1 MQEKTFSS
9 ATLTPLALAFA
20 VSLGAP
26 SALAAGLH
34 EGDVLPRL
42 VDNTIVIDD
51 LDDKEVDFVSGFP
64 IFESDFGD
72 LAGGPN
78 KTDDPGFDHE
88 AGEFTQGTLL
98 AFRTVRPLEFWNGS
112 AWTSLSQATISATDA
127 LGAVVNIKSAGSFVS
142 GSGLIGQVTSD
153 GNVHEHIDFAI
164 NSDASLGAY
173 AVAFSLFGLLAD
185 QTTPVYTESA
195 PYMVIFNR
203 GLSTADFETAV
214 AARVVPVPAA
224 AWLLASGIA
233 GLGLARRRG
242 AARVA

>member
-20 VSLGAP
+20 LSLGAP
-26 SALAAGLH
+26 SAFAAGLH

-42 VDNTIVIDD
+42 VDGTIVIDD
-51 LDDKEVDFVSGFP
+51 LDDKEVDFVSGLP

-72 LAGGPN
+72 FAAGPFE
-78 KTDDPGFDHE
+78 TPDPGFDHE
-88 AGEFTQGTLL
+88 AGEFTPGTLL

-112 AWTSLSQATISATDA
+112 AWTGSTATISVIDA
-127 LGAVVNIKSAGSFVS
+127 VGKVVNITSADSSVGGF
-142 GSGLIGQVTSD
+142 GLIAMVDGD
-153 GNVHEHIDFAI
+153 GNVHQHIDYKI
-164 NSDASLGAY
+164 NAGAAVGAY
-173 AVAFSLFGLLAD
+173 AVALSLFGLLAD